1 MGQTYRTPRGVLH
14 RIDPPKRTWR
24 TPPVDNALRVLRHLQ
39 GCEQC
44 HSVPE
49 LCAQLDMAHQ
59 TVYPIV
65 RKLVRWGFATTLE
78 AGRVTQYLATQRTAE
93 A

>member
-1 MGQTYRTPRGVLH
+1 MGQVYRTPKGTLH
-14 RIDPPKRTWR
+14 KMAAHDQTWR

-59 TVYPIV
+59 VVYPIM
-65 RKLVRWGFATTLE
+65 RKLVRYGFATTLE
-78 AGRVTQYLATQRTAE
+78 AGRVTQYLATQERAG
-93 A
+93 